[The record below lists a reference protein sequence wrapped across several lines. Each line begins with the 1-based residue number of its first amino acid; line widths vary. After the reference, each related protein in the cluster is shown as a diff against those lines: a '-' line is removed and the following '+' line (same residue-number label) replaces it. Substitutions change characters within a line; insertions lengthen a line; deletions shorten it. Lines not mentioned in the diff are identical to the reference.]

1 MLMADVL
8 AVFFVVVGLLLAH
21 VGVWLLCRG
30 LWPNHLQSAERQ
42 IADRLGLTLL
52 AGIPPAGGAVIVTL
66 VLASVGGGP
75 GKALAAIFASC
86 FLLFAHAG
94 LAGAVA
100 HVGRK
105 LGSESDTAWRASFR
119 GGVALALAYAF
130 PILGWFILLPASIV
144 LGAGASVIALLRGLL
159 ARATSPSQA
168 PALEAVS

>member
-30 LWPNHLQSAERQ
+30 LWPNHLERAERQ
-42 IADRLGLTLL
+42 VSDRLGLTLL
-52 AGIPPAGGAVIVTL
+52 AGIPPALGAVVLTI
-66 VLASVGGGP
+66 VLAQVGGSV
-75 GKALAAIFASC
+75 GKALAAIFASS

-94 LAGAVA
+94 LAGAIA
-100 HVGRK
+100 NVGRK
-105 LGSESDTAWRASFR
+105 LGAEGDTPWRASLR

-144 LGAGASVIALLRGLL
+144 LGSGASVIALLQGFV
-159 ARATSPSQA
+159 AGAPVSQA
-168 PALEAVS
+168 RPLSLVS